1 MIMQR
6 PLILGLLGITA
17 LVFANAAY
25 AVIAIDSSAVDL
37 SRLDVSNGKT
47 LVELVPAKDAR
58 GIPVRLR
65 LYGDL
70 RLSALAGRTGSAA
83 LLKRRSSPFW
93 NGVGHGEAQQGS
105 HCAPMQSI
113 AIQSAVSALH

>member
-6 PLILGLLGITA
+6 PLILGLLGIAA

-25 AVIAIDSSAVDL
+25 AVITIDSTAVDL
-37 SRLDVSNGKT
+37 SRLDVSDGKT

-70 RLSALAGRTGSAA
+70 RLSGFGRQNWFS
-83 LLKRRSSPFW
+83 
-93 NGVGHGEAQQGS
+93 GVIETEEL
-105 HCAPMQSI
+105 SI
-113 AIQSAVSALH
+113 LEWSRP